1 MENNKGFAP
10 ILIILAIVVLGGA
23 TYAVVPKTVLKDF
36 FEKGDKP
43 VDLQKTR
50 EELKEEFKNGD
61 IPNQDDFADTIDSAL
76 NLSED
81 RDLLGLKEYNP
92 KKEYVS
98 GDTTVKNETIYQA
111 KVLAETEKEFK
122 LDAVQPVTFRWTPLV
137 PKPQEPVTYR
147 LKVWQLMQGQNGTTA
162 MRTNQP
168 IVTKDVDNITEATLS
183 GIYTGPCRPP
193 YLCDFI
199 WSVEVVSKT
208 NTGTGASGSA
218 TGSATEVTPS
228 TEGKVGSGSAR

>member
-43 VDLQKTR
+43 ADLQKTR

-92 KKEYVS
+92 KKEYVT
-98 GDTTVKNETIYQA
+98 GDTVVKNQPTYQA
-111 KVLAETEKEFK
+111 RVLTQTESEFK
-122 LDAVQPVTFRWTPLV
+122 LDSDQPITFQWKSTGSTS
-137 PKPQEPVTYR
+137 EPTTYR
-147 LKVWQLMQGQNGTTA
+147 IKVWQLMQGQNGSQA
-162 MRTNQP
+162 MKANQP
-168 IVTKDVDNITEATLS
+168 IVTKDVSAATEATLS

-199 WSVEVVSKT
+199 WSVEVVAKNET
-208 NTGTGASGSA
+208 TTGTNGSA
-218 TGSATEVTPS
+218 TGVS
-228 TEGKVGSGSAR
+228 TYE

>member
-10 ILIILAIVVLGGA
+10 IIIILAIVVLGGVA
-23 TYAVVPKTVLKDF
+23 YAVVPKTVLKNF

-43 VDLQKTR
+43 TEQQ
-50 EELKEEFKNGD
+50 FS
-61 IPNQDDFADTIDSAL
+61 DTIDSAL
-76 NLSED
+76 NLQDDGISAAK
-81 RDLLGLKEYNP
+81 KEYNP
-92 KKEYVS
+92 AKEYVT
-98 GDTTVKNETIYQA
+98 GDTVVKNQPTYQA
-111 KVLAETEKEFK
+111 KVLTQTQTEFK
-122 LDAVQPVTFRWTPLV
+122 LDVDQPVTFRWTPIV
-137 PKPQEPVTYR
+137 PKPQEPMTYR

-168 IVTKDVDNITEATLS
+168 IVTKDVDNIAEATLS

-228 TEGKVGSGSAR
+228 TDGKKDTGTTQ